1 MAKTK
6 QILDTYKN
14 SSLSEKGAPN
24 QKIDFIKTKI
34 AGEIAVKG
42 FTSKAIP
49 GSSDYN
55 LSDRV
60 LQTARKGSVNPSP
73 YSQSVKR

>member
-1 MAKTK
+1 MANTN
-6 QILDTYKN
+6 QILDTYAN
-14 SSLSEKGAPN
+14 SKMAEKGAPN
-24 QKIDFIKTKI
+24 QKTDFIKTKI

-60 LQTARKGSVNPSP
+60 LQSARKGSVNPSP
-73 YSQSVKR
+73 YSQNIKR

>member
-6 QILDTYKN
+6 QILDAYADSKMA
-14 SSLSEKGAPN
+14 EKGAPN
-24 QKIDFIKTKI
+24 QKVDFIKTKI

-42 FTSKAIP
+42 FTSK
-49 GSSDYN
+49 SSLGTTGYN

-60 LQTARKGSVNPSP
+60 LQSARKGSVNPSP
-73 YSQSVKR
+73 YSQNIKR

>member
-1 MAKTK
+1 MAKTN
-6 QILDTYKN
+6 QILDAYAN
-14 SSLSEKGAPN
+14 SKMAEKGAPN

-42 FTSKAIP
+42 FTPKAIP

-60 LQTARKGSVNPSP
+60 LQSARKGSVNPSP
-73 YSQSVKR
+73 YSQNIKR

>member
-6 QILDTYKN
+6 QILDAYADSKMA
-14 SSLSEKGAPN
+14 EKGAPN

-60 LQTARKGSVNPSP
+60 LQSARKGSVNPSP
-73 YSQSVKR
+73 YSQNIKR

>member
-6 QILDTYKN
+6 QILDTYNN
-14 SSLSEKGAPN
+14 SKLSEKGAPN

-49 GSSDYN
+49 GASDYN